1 MMVYM
6 KLRASVLYGW
16 LVYFREL
23 IKKYD
28 ETKMDLVKLKLSM
41 WKRMQESLEKKSKQV
56 NEINWGFKI
65 LSGT

>member
-1 MMVYM
+1 MMIYM

-28 ETKMDLVKLKLSM
+28 KTKMDLVKLKLSM

-56 NEINWGFKI
+56 KEINWGFKI